1 MKLVNAFT
9 LTSDQDKISTY
20 NIKQTSVEGKKQFKD
35 YLLIQYQIHRTKG
48 LRIAWQ
54 TLWRITN
61 ENLGEKGLRAI
72 TLLS

>member
-1 MKLVNAFT
+1 MKLVDAFT

-20 NIKQTSVEGKKQFKD
+20 NIKQTSVEGKKKFKD
-35 YLLIQYQIHRTKG
+35 YLLIQYQIHRTNS

-54 TLWRITN
+54 TLRRITN

-72 TLLS
+72 ALLS